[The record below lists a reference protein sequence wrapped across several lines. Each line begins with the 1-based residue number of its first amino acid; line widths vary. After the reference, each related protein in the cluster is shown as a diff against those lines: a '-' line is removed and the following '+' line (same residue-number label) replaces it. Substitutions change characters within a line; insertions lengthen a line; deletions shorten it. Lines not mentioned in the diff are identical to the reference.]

1 MVREFIR
8 SLLKKLEANVT
19 AIQEVKDLT
28 KLLLEQLIR
37 SLMTL
42 EIPMHEEEEE
52 KNKNKNKNIAIKSF
66 IVYDESDEVEDKSEN
81 DMSLIIRKFKGFLR
95 RKQAIKDMKNF
106 KKDSL
111 KLRDKKKSMI

>member
-1 MVREFIR
+1 MI
-8 SLLKKLEANVT
+8 

-42 EIPMHEEEEE
+42 EIPMNEEEEE
-52 KNKNKNKNIAIKSF
+52 KHKNKNIAIKSF

-95 RKQAIKDMKNF
+95 RKQTIKDMKNF

-111 KLRDKKKSMI
+111 KLGDKKKSMI